1 VTITQK
7 DPSALNALLFSVLA
21 LSSGRARAMLAGGV
35 DEWNAVYAMGF
46 DRVGALRGERR
57 ASGIIQG
64 EGAFALLVEAEDSA
78 RARGAR
84 PLARLSGIA
93 TAGVPSEPYKFAPDP
108 SAMERAMRGALDD
121 AGVAPAAVDLWLTS
135 RDGVVEMDRA
145 EEEAGR
151 RLFGASPPR
160 TLSVKDAIGE
170 MAAAGAAQLVAAA
183 HAIAAGTARTALI
196 DSFGAGGNFLAAV
209 MESAA

>member
-1 VTITQK
+1 
-7 DPSALNALLFSVLA
+7 
-21 LSSGRARAMLAGGV
+21 
-35 DEWNAVYAMGF
+35 
-46 DRVGALRGERR
+46 
-57 ASGIIQG
+57 
-64 EGAFALLVEAEDSA
+64 
-78 RARGAR
+78 
-84 PLARLSGIA
+84 
-93 TAGVPSEPYKFAPDP
+93 
-108 SAMERAMRGALDD
+108 MRGALDD
-121 AGVAPAAVDLWLTS
+121 AGIAPSAVDLWLTS

-183 HAIAAGTARTALI
+183 HAIAAGTARAALI